1 MREYI
6 KPEISLIYF
15 ETEKVMDVSDVF
27 VSNSNADKFNTVE
40 FAEVKGVNVQ

>member
-6 KPEISLIYF
+6 KPEILLTYF

-27 VSNSNADKFNTVE
+27 VSSTDADKFNTVE